1 MKWIIACIC
10 LYSSQCGHIFRGI
23 LSSSCLLT
31 FNERTTPTWRPRLF
45 KVWRLVCCR
54 LIHSLHAFNLR
65 IHPLKSLSHCSCVY
79 WCSEK
84 IDTLFSG
91 LTKDLMDPNNSMEQT
106 FELIQELKTATEK
119 YFHLKKLFWKV
130 SLLWSQQVVFDLA
143 VIFYNFINPQRI
155 EYKRKL
161 CRDLLML

>member
-1 MKWIIACIC
+1 MNYCMYLFTFISMRAHFSCDF
-10 LYSSQCGHIFRGI
+10 IFE
-23 LSSSCLLT
+23 LSSNFQWTHNSYLEASSFQGMAACLLQIDT
-31 FNERTTPTWRPRLF
+31 FLACLQFEDTSIEKFISLF
-45 KVWRLVCCR
+45 M
-54 LIHSLHAFNLR
+54 
-65 IHPLKSLSHCSCVY
+65 CVHY
-79 WCSEK
+79 CSEK

-155 EYKRKL
+155 EYKQKL
-161 CRDLLML
+161 CRNLFML